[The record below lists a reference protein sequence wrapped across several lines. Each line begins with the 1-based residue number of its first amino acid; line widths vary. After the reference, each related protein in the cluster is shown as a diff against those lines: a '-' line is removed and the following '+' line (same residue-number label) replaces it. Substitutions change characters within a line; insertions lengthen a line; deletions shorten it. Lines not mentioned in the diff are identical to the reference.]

1 MSDLYEARNSIYCY
15 PNSDVLKNKFNI
27 HDNKLLEKIERKI
40 VLAKLYELRQN
51 KQIGKFDI
59 RHLISIHKY
68 LFEDIYP
75 FAGLL
80 RTENIA
86 KGNFSFAEWE
96 YIESELNKL
105 LNNLENENYL
115 KDLEKETFI
124 KKLSYYMAELNV
136 LHPFREGNGRTIREF
151 IRQLAFINGYV
162 LDMQNIEPK
171 NMLQACI
178 RSVIDTSDLEDI
190 LQKCLKE
197 KKLLN
202 KKFSNFFIG

>member
-171 NMLQACI
+171 DMLQACI

-190 LQKCLKE
+190 LQKCLRE
-197 KKLLN
+197 KT
-202 KKFSNFFIG
+202 IVE